1 MLREFPPVVVA
12 KTYYRVVVVVIVM
25 VMEGLMICTL
35 MIPDPGLLTKA
46 YVQQGAQSSPVWTS
60 IALLTTAPIKFGI
73 QLPLRRGPLS

>member
-1 MLREFPPVVVA
+1 MLREFSPVVVA
-12 KTYYRVVVVVIVM
+12 KICCRVVVVVVM
-25 VMEGLMICTL
+25 VMEGLMIRTL

-73 QLPLRRGPLS
+73 RLPLRRGPLS

>member
-12 KTYYRVVVVVIVM
+12 KTYCRVVVVVMVM

-46 YVQQGAQSSPVWTS
+46 YVQQGIQSSPVWTP
-60 IALLTTAPIKFGI
+60 IALPTTAPIKFGI
-73 QLPLRRGPLS
+73 

>member
-1 MLREFPPVVVA
+1 MLREFPPIVIA
-12 KTYYRVVVVVIVM
+12 KTCCRVVVVVM
-25 VMEGLMICTL
+25 VMGGLMICTL